1 MKHIFLILCI
11 TAGLTGCSTN
21 STSTSIKAE
30 GAIITT
36 VDAGMKA
43 WAAYANSGKATTTQ
57 INNVENAYN
66 AYYTAQL
73 AAASALET
81 IVTSGSTNT
90 VDIATVNASVTT
102 AEGQLLSMLNSYI
115 FK

>member
-1 MKHIFLILCI
+1 MKHILLVLCI
-11 TAGLTGCSTN
+11 AACLTGCSTS

-57 INNVENAYN
+57 VNNVMNAYN

-73 AAASALET
+73 AAESALET
-81 IVTSGSTNT
+81 IVNSGSTNT
-90 VDIATVNASVTT
+90 IDIATVNATITT
-102 AEGQLLSMLNSYI
+102 AETQLLSMLNSYI

>member
-1 MKHIFLILCI
+1 MCLAVSLI
-11 TAGLTGCSTN
+11 GCSTN

-43 WAAYANSGKATTTQ
+43 WAAYANEGKATTTQ
-57 INNVENAYN
+57 INNVMNAYN
-66 AYYTAQL
+66 AYFTAQL
-73 AAASALET
+73 AAEAALET

-90 VDIATVNASVTT
+90 VDIAAVNASVTN